1 MQTKAEKGTFGI
13 LPLIAAIVIVG
24 IGAFFVSVDAQR
36 SMMRADAE
44 AQARAWSTFL
54 FSRVPNIQHVVS
66 GQQKLADAVTYMWGR
81 NSYGTIEEFSVYDLN
96 GIERI
101 DSSRHDFR
109 PPVPPELQAPNANA
123 LKILAE
129 NTTYFSSE
137 KETVDGA
144 AKFTAHTMVRL
155 FHRGEAYG
163 VLEVVSDETANW
175 ANLGDEIQR
184 AGMQILGLV
193 LLAFLLPG
201 LLFLRRTGQLR
212 FATNRLKH
220 TVEYDSLTGTLNRSA
235 FTALLHDKLVNT
247 SPRGGEVAV
256 HFVDLDRFKN
266 INDTLG
272 HAIGDQVL
280 SATAQRLRRL
290 LGTRERLARLGADE
304 FAILQPFNPS
314 SSEVVDQLGHDI
326 TREMARPFF
335 IENTEIQIGATVGTA
350 ASPED
355 GTTVDELV
363 RAADIALAH
372 AKETSR
378 GGVLAFN
385 REMEAERQS
394 RQRIE
399 TRLRHALAHQQFEIH
414 YQPLYGIDGEMLRGF
429 EALLRLSDDDGK
441 PISPAVFI
449 PVAEEVGLIGAV
461 GQWVLTQ
468 SALAAREWP
477 DDLMVSV
484 NLSPLQFQSH
494 DMPKLVREVLQKTG
508 LPPKRLELEVTEGV
522 LITDTEKVLRE
533 LREIKNL
540 GVSIA
545 LDDFGTGYS
554 SLGYL
559 WSFPFDKL
567 KVDKSFMTDLA
578 VQGSKS
584 REILAT
590 IVALGK
596 VLDLKITAEGVETE
610 EQVKVLR
617 DLDCDLVQ
625 GFLWGRPLDADHLAA
640 LLAERVQKE
649 AMERASKRLQRGL
662 GKTAIA
668 ATLKTA

>member
-1 MQTKAEKGTFGI
+1 MRTKTENRTFGI
-13 LPLIAAIVIVG
+13 LPLIAAIAVVVVG
-24 IGAFFVSVDAQR
+24 ALYVQNNAQWG
-36 SMMRADAE
+36 MLRADAE
-44 AQARAWSTFL
+44 ANATSWAEFIVD
-54 FSRVPNIQHVVS
+54 RVPSIGHVIS
-66 GQQKLADAVTYMWGR
+66 GKQPIEVAAAYLWGR
-81 NSYGTIEEFSVYDLN
+81 NQFGDLKRFRVYDLD
-96 GIERI
+96 GTVRI
-101 DSSRHDFR
+101 DSAQKDFR
-109 PPVPPELQAPNANA
+109 PIYDPSGFATNA
-123 LKILAE
+123 L
-129 NTTYFSSE
+129 
-137 KETVDGA
+137 A
-144 AKFTAHTMVRL
+144 AKVATKRTTIFTFREEKVEGETRYTTTTMQPLLEGGRIV
-155 FHRGEAYG
+155 G
-163 VLEVVSDETANW
+163 VIEVVSDASAAW
-175 ANLGDEIQR
+175 VALKAQFD
-184 AGMQILGLV
+184 AAAVQILGLV
-193 LLAFLLPG
+193 FLAFLLPG
-201 LLFLRRTGQLR
+201 ILYLRRTGQLR
-212 FATNRLKH
+212 FATNRLRH

-235 FTALLHDKLVNT
+235 FTALLADKL
-247 SPRGGEVAV
+247 SDDGPRGGEVAV
-256 HFVDLDRFKN
+256 HFIDLDRFKN
-266 INDTLG
+266 VNDTLG
-272 HAIGDQVL
+272 HAVGDQVL

-304 FAILQPFNPS
+304 FAILQPFYPS
-314 SSEVVDQLGHDI
+314 SPEVVLQLGRDVS
-326 TREMARPFF
+326 REMSRPFF
-335 IENTEIQIGATVGTA
+335 IENAEIQIGATIGTA
-350 ASPED
+350 ASPTD
-355 GTTVDELV
+355 GKTVDELI

-378 GGVLAFN
+378 GSVLAFN
-385 REMEAERQS
+385 REMEAERLS

-399 TRLRHALAHQQFEIH
+399 MRLRHALAHHQFEIH
-414 YQPLYGIDGEMLRGF
+414 YQPLYSMDGETLRGF

-468 SALAAREWP
+468 SALTAREWP

-494 DMPKLVREVLQKTG
+494 DMPALVREVLDKTG
-508 LPPKRLELEVTEGV
+508 LPPHRLELEVTEGV

-533 LREIKNL
+533 LREIKSL

-610 EQVKVLR
+610 EQVRVLR

-625 GFLWGRPLDADHLAA
+625 GFLWGRPLDAEHLAA
-640 LLAERVQKE
+640 LLTERVQKE
-649 AMERASKRLQRGL
+649 AMERASQRLQRGV
-662 GKTAIA
+662 GKSAIVS
-668 ATLKTA
+668 TLKSA